1 VAPGSLRRAAISSF
15 GFSGTNAHLVI
26 EEYPL
31 TEHAVPSRENDS
43 FIVPLSARTE
53 EQLRQR
59 ARDLLKFLTTA
70 QPVDLADLAY
80 TLQIGRDAMEE
91 RVGFLVS
98 SVKQLVTKLSGYI
111 DGERNMGDVY
121 QGRLEA
127 GNESVNLIGQDDDMQ
142 GAIDKWI
149 ERRKLPKLL
158 DLWVRGLTF
167 DWNKLYDDTKPRR
180 ISLPTYPFAREHYWI
195 DEMPVS
201 RGLDAGFEVV
211 GNMRSIEEIIDHIG
225 DDMMETEDGVKALKM
240 LV

>member
-1 VAPGSLRRAAISSF
+1 
-15 GFSGTNAHLVI
+15 
-26 EEYPL
+26 
-31 TEHAVPSRENDS
+31 VPSRESDS

-59 ARDLLKFLTTA
+59 ARDLLNFLATNSK
-70 QPVDLADLAY
+70 PVDLADLAY

-98 SVKQLVTKLSGYI
+98 SVEHLVTKLSGYI
-111 DGERNMGDVY
+111 DGERNIGDVY
-121 QGRLEA
+121 QGRVEA

-149 ERRKLPKLL
+149 ARRKLPKLL
-158 DLWVRGLTF
+158 DFWVRGLTF

-201 RGLDAGFEVV
+201 RGLDTSFEVV
-211 GNMRSIEEIIDHIG
+211 GNMRSIEEIIDQIG
-225 DDMMETEDGVKALKM
+225 DDMMATEDGVKALKL